1 MAARSGHATKVKAE
15 GNFLVRRQ
23 AGEIASSHHP
33 QGRSKCPN
41 RSASFSSSPWR
52 SLRYRSM
59 PMPATRLVPAAREV
73 SLVAMAISFSA
84 MTGRSVDRSAVAWLI
99 SAPQAALAIRPLPP
113 FSALLTL
120 LANVRAVL
128 VPFVPALVEGSIA

>member
-1 MAARSGHATKVKAE
+1 
-15 GNFLVRRQ
+15 
-23 AGEIASSHHP
+23 
-33 QGRSKCPN
+33 
-41 RSASFSSSPWR
+41 
-52 SLRYRSM
+52 M

-113 FSALLTL
+113 FSALLAL
-120 LANVRAVL
+120 LVNVRAVP